1 MNYLAH
7 SFLSNGKEELIIG
20 NFIADHL
27 RGNNFSEYSPGI
39 IEGIKLHR
47 RIDEYTDS
55 HPLFKESKRIF
66 YEGFEKHSGIL
77 VDIYFDHLLASD
89 FSSYSNQTLKEHC
102 DDVYEV
108 YRSNLNLLPL
118 DSQRFLSYVL
128 QNNIYMA
135 YGEEKGIEKVL
146 FHLSRRIKHGVQLND
161 SLSVFQADREK
172 LKNNFSMFFH
182 DAKQKFILEK

>member
-7 SFLSNGKEELIIG
+7 SFLSNGNEELIIG

-27 RGNNFSEYSPGI
+27 RGNNFNDYSPGI
-39 IEGIKLHR
+39 VEGIKLHR
-47 RIDEYTDS
+47 RIDEFTDS

-77 VDIYFDHLLASD
+77 VDIYFDHLLARD
-89 FSSYSNQTLKEHC
+89 FASYSEDTLKEHC
-102 DDVYEV
+102 DKVYEV

-135 YGEEKGIEKVL
+135 YAEEKGIEKVL
-146 FHLSRRIKHGVQLND
+146 FHLSQRIKHGVQLND
-161 SLSVFQADREK
+161 SLPVFQANREK
-172 LKNNFSMFFH
+172 LKNNFTEFFH